1 MTEETDEVQ
10 QLKRLNA
17 ELAEA
22 EIKRDV
28 EKLAMLLDDDYL
40 GVDPCGLLLSKEK
53 IISTYATGD
62 VQLESILS
70 SELSVRI
77 FGRTGII
84 TGLSLING
92 KTQLGWFK
100 ASFRYT
106 DVYRKTGGDWKLVS
120 SQLTPMDPAAPLPA
134 QREK

>member
-92 KTQLGWFK
+92 KTPLGEFK

-106 DVYRKTGGDWKLVS
+106 DVYRKMGGDWKLVS
-120 SQLTPMDPAAPLPA
+120 SQLTPLAPAAPSPA
-134 QREK
+134 